1 MNIAMSM
8 LAEAGHHA
16 GAFGLARRL
25 VQAGHRVVFIG
36 LAECRAWVT
45 AQGFE
50 FIAFAEDLL
59 PAGSGHNP
67 GRSRRE
73 REKLF
78 GEFLQRIVGGE
89 LDHCLTEC
97 QAQVLLCDTFT
108 WYTALRAIRL
118 GIPTINL
125 SVILSSRPNEIVPP
139 IVTDAAPARSSASRV
154 RIRASWIGLRV
165 KHFFTKR
172 LASKLTGAF
181 RAPTRMHHLID
192 VFRSIARQSS
202 FPCVENET
210 YWFGEMGPR
219 LALPEIVLCPR
230 CFQFV
235 GDPDTER
242 VYAGHFVDLNRVEP
256 TLEAP
261 ITSNGSPLVLCS
273 LGSSATFYPHRQR
286 FFRAIEEASRLRPDW
301 MFVVHSSD
309 PEYTASHTRS
319 ANFSVYAQVPQLE
332 LLKKASAMVTHGGI
346 NSIME
351 CIEFGVPMVIVPA
364 MRDQPGNAARAIE
377 HGIAR
382 TTRMP
387 SLTGEILAALVA
399 DAMRDDAMKSA
410 LARMKQ
416 AVASESGM
424 DKALRLIERQV
435 LR

>member
-1 MNIAMSM
+1 M
-8 LAEAGHHA
+8 
-16 GAFGLARRL
+16 
-25 VQAGHRVVFIG
+25 
-36 LAECRAWVT
+36 
-45 AQGFE
+45 
-50 FIAFAEDLL
+50 
-59 PAGSGHNP
+59 
-67 GRSRRE
+67 
-73 REKLF
+73 
-78 GEFLQRIVGGE
+78 
-89 LDHCLTEC
+89 
-97 QAQVLLCDTFT
+97 
-108 WYTALRAIRL
+108 
-118 GIPTINL
+118 
-125 SVILSSRPNEIVPP
+125 
-139 IVTDAAPARSSASRV
+139 
-154 RIRASWIGLRV
+154 
-165 KHFFTKR
+165 
-172 LASKLTGAF
+172 
-181 RAPTRMHHLID
+181 
-192 VFRSIARQSS
+192 
-202 FPCVENET
+202 ENET